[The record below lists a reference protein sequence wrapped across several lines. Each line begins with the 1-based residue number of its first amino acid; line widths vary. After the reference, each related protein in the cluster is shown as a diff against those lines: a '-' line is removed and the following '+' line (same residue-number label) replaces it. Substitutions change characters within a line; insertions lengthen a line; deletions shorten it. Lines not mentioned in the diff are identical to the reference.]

1 MSEIVAS
8 EMADIIAFE
17 MTEIVASEMSEIV
30 AYEMTKINAF
40 EMTEMVVYTP
50 FSMYLV
56 NHYLLFQHAQSMTNH
71 DTHHNPLV
79 LCLYL
84 CSSLLL

>member
-8 EMADIIAFE
+8 EMVEIVVSDMAEIVASE
-17 MTEIVASEMSEIV
+17 MTEIVASGMTEIV
-30 AYEMTKINAF
+30 
-40 EMTEMVVYTP
+40 VYIP
-50 FSMYLV
+50 SSMYLA
-56 NHYLLFQHAQSMTNH
+56 NPFLLFQHAQSVTDH
-71 DTHHNPLV
+71 DTHYNPLV